1 MILNILQVSSFVSSS
16 TIYCFSCMISHLL
29 AILDSNGVN
38 KYLLIILNRDI
49 KNMIVSRDTA
59 VKE

>member
-1 MILNILQVSSFVSSS
+1 MV
-16 TIYCFSCMISHLL
+16 SHLS
-29 AILDSNGVN
+29 AIVDSNGVN
-38 KYLLIILNRDI
+38 KYLWIILNRNI

>member
-1 MILNILQVSSFVSSS
+1 MI
-16 TIYCFSCMISHLL
+16 
-29 AILDSNGVN
+29 DSNGVN

>member
-1 MILNILQVSSFVSSS
+1 
-16 TIYCFSCMISHLL
+16 MISHLS
-29 AILDSNGVN
+29 AIIDSNGVN
-38 KYLLIILNRDI
+38 KYLLIIINRTI